1 MLHYIVVTLIS
12 SPLLPPISFE
22 QVCSSSSFEPLTIDP
37 KVVLDF
43 FLGGD
48 VTGSRLNMSFGVGGS
63 IHIFNQW
70 D

>member
-1 MLHYIVVTLIS
+1 
-12 SPLLPPISFE
+12 
-22 QVCSSSSFEPLTIDP
+22 
-37 KVVLDF
+37 LDF